1 MDVLHQKYFINF
13 FGDFEKIEQLLNA
26 KVIFDGRN
34 LYELS
39 LMKEK
44 GFHYES
50 IGRKMITK

>member
-1 MDVLHQKYFINF
+1 VFRNPN
-13 FGDFEKIEQLLNA
+13 FEKIEQLLID

-50 IGRKMITK
+50 IGRKMITKR